1 MIIAYDYQWNL
12 IWVCVLLY
20 PVLSLSRAG
29 FEPAL
34 PKETELKSVALDHSA
49 NETFVFFDRQYYY
62 GALTT
67 KLTGGQRHPVWDSNP
82 RHRLKMLWCLLL
94 IVFKISPTGN
104 RTLAARVKSANPNH

>member
-1 MIIAYDYQWNL
+1 MWNL

-67 KLTGGQRHPVWDSNP
+67 KLTGNQKAACAGFEPTSPAKNALVFAVN
-82 RHRLKMLWCLLL
+82 CL
-94 IVFKISPTGN
+94 
-104 RTLAARVKSANPNH
+104 